1 MQSSAAASATA
12 SASAAAA
19 SFEKE
24 QMEII
29 KTMEAALQMKDMTIK
44 QLTESIEQKNAHIEC
59 LETCVSLLF
68 ERLQRELSSGAP
80 RPQQK

>member
-1 MQSSAAASATA
+1 MQPSAAASAAA

-29 KTMEAALQMKDMTIK
+29 KTMEAALQMKDITIK
-44 QLTESIEQKNAHIEC
+44 QLMESIEEKNAYIEC
-59 LETCVSLLF
+59 LETSTRLLYD
-68 ERLQRELSSGAP
+68 RLQRELSSGAP